1 MKHLLTRSSVFFFL
15 LLLATACSKTEDATP
30 AVDNSNNNVAMGNPS
45 GAVAST
51 ASPTNYLLTRPQ
63 YAVSYNRDQGKP
75 N

>member
-1 MKHLLTRSSVFFFL
+1 
-15 LLLATACSKTEDATP
+15 
-30 AVDNSNNNVAMGNPS
+30 VAMGNPS